1 MIHVSVRRK
10 VAHAVGL
17 VASYCKSCG
26 LLIAAS
32 PWRKTLDLM
41 EKVHKCPVYFRYPQI
56 RDRVDAW
63 PAPFN
68 KLRVETLLV
77 YQERSFRR
85 NAT

>member
-1 MIHVSVRRK
+1 MIPISVRRK

-41 EKVHKCPVYFRYPQI
+41 EKIHKCPVYFSYPQAKN
-56 RDRVDAW
+56 VAAAW
-63 PAPFN
+63 PAPTSN
-68 KLRVETLLV
+68 RKADLLV
-77 YQERSFRR
+77 YQGRSLRR
-85 NAT
+85 DGA